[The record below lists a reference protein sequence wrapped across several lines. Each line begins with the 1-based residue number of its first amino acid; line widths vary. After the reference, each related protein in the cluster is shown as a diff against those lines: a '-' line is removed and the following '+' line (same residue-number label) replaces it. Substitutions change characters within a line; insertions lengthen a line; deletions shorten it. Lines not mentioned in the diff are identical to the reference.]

1 MFAFPFS
8 EEKRGNVV
16 VRRFSAEVDD
26 EELVWHRDR
35 EDREVTVLEGAGWY
49 FQMDDQLPVQMKSGD
64 VYNIPRETWHR
75 VIRRGSSDLVV
86 RVAFLSL

>member
-1 MFAFPFS
+1 MSHFPFS
-8 EEKRGNVV
+8 EERTATEAI
-16 VRRFSAEVDD
+16 RRFCGDVDG

-49 FQMDDQLPVQMKSGD
+49 FQMDDKLPVQMRPGD

-75 VIRRGSSDLVV
+75 VIRRGTSDLTV
-86 RVAFLSL
+86 RVRFP